1 MKNKTVY
8 GLMSVE
14 KKESQWIDMPKG
26 QNIAG
31 YGIGILHLDNV
42 WYPLVPGNVVNAW
55 TYDFPVRFRAVE
67 GLDTPTLH
75 SGSPEVF
82 EYILKAARQLEK
94 EGVRAISAACG
105 FFGHF
110 HRQLVDAMDIPVALS
125 SLVQIPWI
133 RSVIRSNEKIGILTA
148 NAAAVSDSLLK
159 SCGVDDPGGLVIA
172 DLRRGENFSAIMEDR
187 GSFDNE
193 GTRREVVA
201 AAVKLCEENPDIG
214 AILLECSD
222 MPPYASD
229 VQAATGKLV
238 FDFITLIKW
247 LNNAAMQRPYQ
258 GWI

>member
-1 MKNKTVY
+1 MD
-8 GLMSVE
+8 
-14 KKESQWIDMPKG
+14 KKREFGYISPEPKEHQWIDMPKG

-31 YGIGILHLDNV
+31 YGIGILHLDDV
-42 WYPLVPGNVVNAW
+42 WYPMVPGNVVNAW
-55 TYDFPVRFRAVE
+55 TYDFPVRFKAVR

-75 SGSPEVF
+75 SGDPAVF
-82 EYILKAARQLEK
+82 EKILQAAKDLER

-110 HRQLVDAMDIPVALS
+110 HRQLADEMDMPVGLS

-133 RSVIRSNEKIGILTA
+133 RSIMKSHKKIGILTA
-148 NAAAVSDSLLK
+148 NAVAVSDELLAN
-159 SCGVDDPGGLVIA
+159 CGVDSSDDLVIA
-172 DLRRGENFSAIMEDR
+172 DLRHGENFSAIMEDR
-187 GSFDNE
+187 GSFDNA

-201 AAVKLCEENPDIG
+201 AAEALVEENTDIG

-222 MPPYASD
+222 MPPYASA
-229 VQAATGKLV
+229 VQAATGRPV

-247 LNNAAMQRPYQ
+247 LNNASMQRPYA